1 MKQLTLWNGESGCPT
16 IPNPRIANKLRELA
30 DNLTPQINRLIDSSI
45 SNQRPTARRI
55 KIAESMRSEGKQLQH
70 VQAALLYLASLHESG
85 KVPPLL
91 ENIRTRKA
99 VEFFI
104 RNSGYSPNKVIS
116 HYRDELASW
125 GIETT
130 SEFVEAVNIL
140 NSMKVPED
148 TTSNKIR
155 QLENELV
162 GRKIE
167 EFFPTPPLVVERM
180 LSIAQLKPGMRVLEP
195 SAGNGAIAEAIA
207 SKIDGSPDVIEINS
221 TLREILRLKNLNIVG
236 SDFLEFQPT
245 ILYDAVLLNPPFSE
259 EISHIQ
265 KAYQCR
271 HKQGILV
278 SVAST
283 KVLFRSTTKYQAFKS
298 WLNKVGA
305 EIEELPDG
313 SFTKSRI
320 RTTEVA
326 TILITIKPQ

>member
-1 MKQLTLWNGESGCPT
+1 MKQLTLWNGGSGCPT
-16 IPNPRIANKLRELA
+16 ISNPRIANKLRELA

-45 SNQRPTARRI
+45 SHQRPTARRI
-55 KIAESMRSEGKQLQH
+55 RIAESMRAEGKQLQH
-70 VQAALLYLASLHESG
+70 VQVALLYLASLHESG

-104 RNSGYSPNKVIS
+104 RNAGYSPDTLLF
-116 HYRDELASW
+116 HYRDELAGW

-130 SEFVEAVNIL
+130 SELTEAISIL
-140 NSMKVPED
+140 NSRKVPED
-148 TTSNKIR
+148 TTANKIR

-162 GRKIE
+162 GSKIE

-180 LSIAQLKPGMRVLEP
+180 LEIAQLKPGMRVLEP
-195 SAGNGAIAEAIA
+195 SAGNGAIAESI
-207 SKIDGSPDVIEINS
+207 SQVGCSPDVIETNS
-221 TLREILRLKNLNIVG
+221 TLREILRLKNLNLVG

-271 HKQGILV
+271 HKDGILV

-298 WLNKVGA
+298 WLNRVGA

-326 TILITIKPQ
+326 TILITIKPK